1 MVVLSI
7 FVLISV
13 NVVVYFATVVDG
25 TLIYDLGLQTAI
37 WSERPWTLVTNLF
50 VHGGLWH
57 LIANMITL
65 FFFGTYL
72 SSLIKGVR
80 FWLVYLIG
88 GIVGNLFFLILGP
101 SNAIAIGASGAVF
114 AIGGALTVLRPNLRV
129 YIIPIPVPIPLWV
142 AIIGSFAILSF
153 IPNVAWQAHLGGFI
167 VGAIAGGFSRR

>member
-80 FWLVYLIG
+80 FWLVYFIG